1 MTLKNLFSAVSKP
14 ILANQFSFA
23 AFCLNLQD
31 NLRVFAPLQRIAIF
45 DNLFAN
51 MLVKCDP
58 IIKQIEATF
67 CSGVGRFLAKSR
79 QVLPRLSCSN
89 FDVDIWVFDDHML

>member
-1 MTLKNLFSAVSKP
+1 MTLKNSFSAVSKP

-31 NLRVFAPLQRIAIF
+31 LRVFAPLQKIAIF

-58 IIKQIEATF
+58 IIKQIEAIF
-67 CSGVGRFLAKSR
+67 CSGVGRYLAKSR
-79 QVLPRLSCSN
+79 QMLPRLSCSN
-89 FDVDIWVFDDHML
+89 FDVDFWVFDDHML